1 MADLSEVQIEPLVP
15 RHAVAV
21 QRLVCHPD
29 LAATTRLPVP
39 YPRDGAS
46 QYIEQCLAEQALGKT
61 MAFAILN
68 STSLV
73 GLCGLHGMREREK
86 GELGYWIGRPFWG
99 QGYASQAVGKLLEFA
114 FRKRGL
120 GSVQAEVLELN
131 HRSRRVLEKNGFK
144 LISHRVHDSH
154 RWSPDERLAQYAV
167 DPIQWVEHQ
176 NSRVVSML
184 HPLLRAI
191 LEVEL
196 AVGNVILETRKDW
209 PEPGNLFVRMKDS
222 FRHRRV
228 QLPPGVHYSM
238 VKAPHW
244 WEEEF
249 TSERPRHILAR

>member
-1 MADLSEVQIEPLVP
+1 MADLSEIQIEPLAL
-15 RHAVAV
+15 RHAISV

-39 YPRDGAS
+39 YPKDGAS
-46 QYIEQCLAEQALGKT
+46 QYIEQCLAEQAMGKT

-68 STSLV
+68 STGLV
-73 GLCGLHGMREREK
+73 GLCGLHGIRGDGHAEA
-86 GELGYWIGRPFWG
+86 GYWIGRPFWG
-99 QGYASQAVGKLLEFA
+99 QGYASQAVGKLLEVA
-114 FRKRGL
+114 FKKSRLAR
-120 GSVQAEVLELN
+120 VQAEALELN
-131 HRSRRVLEKNGFK
+131 QRSRRVLEKNGFK
-144 LISHRVHDSH
+144 LISHRVHDSD
-154 RWSPDERLAQYAV
+154 RWSPEERLAQYAV
-167 DPIQWVEHQ
+167 DPAQWVEHQ
-176 NSRVVSML
+176 TSRIVSML

-209 PEPGNLFVRMKDS
+209 PEPGNVFIRLRDS

-228 QLPPGVHYSM
+228 QLPSGVHYTL

-249 TSERPRHILAR
+249 TSERPRHILAY